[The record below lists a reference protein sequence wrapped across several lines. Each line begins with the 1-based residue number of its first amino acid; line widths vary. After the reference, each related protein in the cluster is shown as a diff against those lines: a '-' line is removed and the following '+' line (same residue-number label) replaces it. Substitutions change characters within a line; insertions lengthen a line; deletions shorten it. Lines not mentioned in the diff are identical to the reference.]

1 MKLRLLLSILFIIG
15 CSSGST
21 GGDDISVGGNNNG
34 EGNTGGTGGN
44 SVSNSEKPNIGAY
57 NGS

>member
-21 GGDDISVGGNNNG
+21 GGDDISGGGN
-34 EGNTGGTGGN
+34 TAGGTGGN

>member
-21 GGDDISVGGNNNG
+21 GGDDISGGGNNNG
-34 EGNTGGTGGN
+34 GRDYFGN